1 MSLRLGPLYHEL
13 YEDRPEPARDRE
25 VFRQRIRA
33 YIEHNVSRDK
43 YRSLGAALEVRF
55 GADIPWRGSYPDVG
69 QYVASMKLKY
79 LLSATTVI
87 WHTLYDRHIPSV
99 SQNWRNFIEQVMEEE
114 AMAYTVDEA
123 CVIHPLVDSAF
134 ADTREYAVKGLGA
147 ARYSGAADLFEKSTE
162 AFRADDNRQAV
173 RLLFDSVETV
183 FLLIVQP
190 GNPHKKTLG
199 RNDAKALKPLLPNLD
214 DAEAQDAKA
223 HLIEGFNWWVAAAFV
238 YRHGTGKTEPVA
250 PPRDL
255 AVMLIQQGTAYL
267 RWLIEIDQ
275 HATATPTT

>member
-13 YEDRPEPARDRE
+13 YEDRPEPARDRD

-33 YIEHNVSRDK
+33 YVEHQISYDK
-43 YRSLGAALEVRF
+43 YRTIASALEVRF
-55 GADIPWRGSYPDVG
+55 GVDIPWNGYHPMVPDFLTT
-69 QYVASMKLKY
+69 MKLKY
-79 LLSATTVI
+79 FLSALTVI
-87 WHTLYDRHIPSV
+87 WVALYDRHIPSPMR
-99 SQNWRNFIEQVMEEE
+99 NWRDFVAQVLEEE
-114 AMAYTVDEA
+114 SLAYTVDER

-162 AFRADDNRQAV
+162 AFRADDNRQSV

-214 DAEAQDAKA
+214 DAEAQEAKA
-223 HLIEGFNWWVAAAFV
+223 HMIEGFNWWVAAAFV

-255 AVMLIQQGTAYL
+255 AVMLVQQGTAYL

-275 HATATPTT
+275 QATATTVT